1 VTRIEWSPRSVS
13 DLGSIRDYIALDSPL
28 YADLVVRRLV
38 AAAERLSQYREI
50 GRIVPE
56 RSEPQ
61 LRERIVRPFRIVYRV
76 SPDLVEIVTVFRSSR
91 HFPSD
96 LG

>member
-1 VTRIEWSPRSVS
+1 MTRIEWSPRSVS
-13 DLGSIRDYIALDSPL
+13 DLGSIRDFITLDSPL

-38 AAAERLSQYREI
+38 AAAEKLSQFPQI

-56 RSEPQ
+56 RGEPQ
-61 LRERIVRPFRIVYRV
+61 LRERIVRPFRIVFRLT
-76 SPDLVEIVTVFRSSR
+76 PDLVEIVTVFRSSR
-91 HFPSD
+91 HVPSD

>member
-1 VTRIEWSPRSVS
+1 MTRIEWSPRSVS
-13 DLGSIRDYIALDSPL
+13 DLDSIRAFIAQDSLL

-38 AAAERLSQYREI
+38 AAAEWLSQFPQI

-56 RSEPQ
+56 RGEPQ
-61 LRERIVRPFRIVYRV
+61 LRERIVRPFRIVYRHT
-76 SPDLVEIVTVFRSSR
+76 PDLVEIVTVFRCSR

>member
-1 VTRIEWSPRSVS
+1 VTRIGWSPRSVA
-13 DLGSIRDYIALDSPL
+13 DLDSIRDFIALDSPL

-38 AAAERLSQYREI
+38 AAVERLSQFPQI

-56 RSEPQ
+56 RGEPQ
-61 LRERIVRPFRIVYRV
+61 LRERIVRPFRIVYRL

>member
-1 VTRIEWSPRSVS
+1 MTRIEWSPRSIS
-13 DLGSIRDYIALDSPL
+13 DLDSIRDFIALDSPL

-38 AAAERLSQYREI
+38 AAVERLSQFPQI
-50 GRIVPE
+50 GRVVPE
-56 RSEPQ
+56 RGEAQ
-61 LRERIVRPFRIVYRV
+61 LRERIVRPFRIVYRP

-91 HFPSD
+91 NFPSD